1 LHEEEEAEDA
11 AGEDV
16 QIISESEPEEDLEC
30 PSFEDLVKK
39 IQKDRKLSKSII
51 RKPGR
56 LDSLKS
62 RGVWLEG
69 GFGSTCLAAGI
80 VHTQPHAK
88 SGLVTDGFW
97 ESPL

>member
-1 LHEEEEAEDA
+1 MHEAEVAEDA

-16 QIISESEPEEDLEC
+16 QFISESEPEEDLEC
-30 PSFEDLVKK
+30 PSFEDLVQK
-39 IQKDRKLSKSII
+39 IQKVRKLSKSII

-69 GFGSTCLAAGI
+69 GFGSNCLAAGI
-80 VHTQPHAK
+80 VHTPPHAK

-97 ESPL
+97 APL

>member
-1 LHEEEEAEDA
+1 MHEAEVAEDA

-16 QIISESEPEEDLEC
+16 QFISESEPEEDLEC
-30 PSFEDLVKK
+30 PSFEDLVQK
-39 IQKDRKLSKSII
+39 IQKVRKLSKYII

-69 GFGSTCLAAGI
+69 GLVLIVLRPESSTHHLM
-80 VHTQPHAK
+80 Q
-88 SGLVTDGFW
+88 SLVW
-97 ESPL
+97 

>member
-1 LHEEEEAEDA
+1 MHEAEVAEDA

-16 QIISESEPEEDLEC
+16 QFISESEPEEDLEC
-30 PSFEDLVKK
+30 PPFEDLVQM
-39 IQKDRKLSKSII
+39 IQKVRRLSKSII

-69 GFGSTCLAAGI
+69 GFGSNCLAAGI
-80 VHTQPHAK
+80 VHTPPHAK
-88 SGLVTDGFW
+88 SGLVSDGFW
-97 ESPL
+97 APL